1 MKRKKKSNNQ
11 QPIMGLPAGYEAGY
25 LKPPIVGLPIGYKT
39 GYSKPAIS
47 GLPMIDTEFD
57 GPDDSSV

>member
-1 MKRKKKSNNQ
+1 
-11 QPIMGLPAGYEAGY
+11 MGLPVVYEAGY
-25 LKPPIVGLPIGYKT
+25 FKPPIVGLPIGYKT

-57 GPDDSSV
+57 DPDDSSV

>member
-1 MKRKKKSNNQ
+1 
-11 QPIMGLPAGYEAGY
+11 MGLPAGYEAGY
-25 LKPPIVGLPIGYKT
+25 FKPPIVGLPIGYKT

>member
-1 MKRKKKSNNQ
+1 
-11 QPIMGLPAGYEAGY
+11 MGLPAGYEAGCF
-25 LKPPIVGLPIGYKT
+25 KPPIVGLPIGYKT

>member
-1 MKRKKKSNNQ
+1 MKRKKKSNSQ
-11 QPIMGLPAGYEAGY
+11 PPIMGLPVVYEAGR
-25 LKPPIVGLPIGYKT
+25 LKPPIVGLPVGYKM

-57 GPDDSSV
+57 DPDDSSV